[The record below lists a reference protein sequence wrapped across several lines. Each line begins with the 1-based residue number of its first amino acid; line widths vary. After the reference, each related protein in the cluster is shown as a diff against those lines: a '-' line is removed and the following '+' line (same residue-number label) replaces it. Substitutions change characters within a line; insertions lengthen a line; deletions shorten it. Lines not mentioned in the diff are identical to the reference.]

1 MQQICS
7 LGWIVSQSIGG
18 LHYCPLVKVE
28 SPVHYF
34 SPVLLLTLVVSIAD
48 AATSAPATYAGVS
61 GAAVLDSG
69 AFVVVG
75 GGPFDREENFEMI
88 QRADG
93 GHTVVNTVTA
103 KSGSYRVQGR
113 FDWDADWN
121 AQSADGIGIHN
132 GKAVSI
138 TMRRAGKQVKIS
150 VAPLDGSG
158 KPKSA
163 VTACD
168 PSCFIDMSPSIMPM
182 FVMTRHY
189 DFAKGGEQD
198 YLWAAQD
205 LDNDRSLSTS
215 VRMLFDANKEAK
227 RSNNEPVRL
236 RHFTFVESIPLPG
249 GKVFKMS
256 FDLWTDLEH
265 RPMAFRAKS
274 PGGAAAGIVGVRK
287 GYEDLR
293 GVL

>member
-1 MQQICS
+1 
-7 LGWIVSQSIGG
+7 
-18 LHYCPLVKVE
+18 
-28 SPVHYF
+28 
-34 SPVLLLTLVVSIAD
+34 
-48 AATSAPATYAGVS
+48 
-61 GAAVLDSG
+61 
-69 AFVVVG
+69 
-75 GGPFDREENFEMI
+75 
-88 QRADG
+88 
-93 GHTVVNTVTA
+93 
-103 KSGSYRVQGR
+103 
-113 FDWDADWN
+113 
-121 AQSADGIGIHN
+121 
-132 GKAVSI
+132 
-138 TMRRAGKQVKIS
+138 
-150 VAPLDGSG
+150 
-158 KPKSA
+158 
-163 VTACD
+163 
-168 PSCFIDMSPSIMPM
+168 MPM

-215 VRMLFDANKEAK
+215 VRMVFDATNEVK

-293 GVL
+293 SVL